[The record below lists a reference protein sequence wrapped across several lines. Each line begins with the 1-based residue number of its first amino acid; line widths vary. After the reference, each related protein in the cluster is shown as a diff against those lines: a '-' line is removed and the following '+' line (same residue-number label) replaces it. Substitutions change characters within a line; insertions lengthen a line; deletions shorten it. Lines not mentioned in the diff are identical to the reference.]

1 MCIEQ
6 TIWYPCRTH
15 AAMKPITQYCPRF
28 ESQSQSSSV
37 ARARG
42 HCGNVKDLDSYV
54 AQSLRAHLDEP
65 CPHGC
70 KTRAPIRWTPLVKS
84 GSKRVRRSLVSGLE
98 RAKQGLKKA
107 LR

>member
-15 AAMKPITQYCPRF
+15 AAMKPITQYCARF
-28 ESQSQSSSV
+28 DQTSS
-37 ARARG
+37 RRHQ
-42 HCGNVKDLDSYV
+42 HCGDVKDLDPLV
-54 AQSLRAHLDEP
+54 AQSLRAHLDEA

-70 KTRAPIRWTPLVKS
+70 EPPPQPIQWSPLVKS
-84 GSKRVRRSLVSGLE
+84 GSKRVGKSLAGGLRRAREGVKE
-98 RAKQGLKKA
+98 V

>member
-28 ESQSQSSSV
+28 DRSAS
-37 ARARG
+37 RAP
-42 HCGNVKDLDSYV
+42 HCGDVKDLDPFV

-70 KTRAPIRWTPLVKS
+70 KTRAPIQWGPLVKS
-84 GSKRVRRSLVSGLE
+84 GSKCVRNSLVSGLE
-98 RAKQGLKKA
+98 RAKLGLKEA